1 MLLEREE
8 LLASLTAGRAE
19 AAAGTGRL
27 VFVGGEAGV
36 GKTMLIAE
44 FSQGEDSAIRV
55 LRGTADSPTTAAPL
69 GPFLDAMA
77 GDLPRLERL
86 LDNRPRLFPAVR
98 TALAETPTLLILED
112 LHWAD
117 EATLDLLG
125 YLGRRLDGFP
135 ALILGTFRDDEVGPA
150 HPLTLLLGDV
160 ATRPGVARLHVPG
173 LTATAV
179 HQLVVESGSP
189 VDARALHRRTG
200 GNPFYVTEVLATGD
214 ASLPPSVRDATLAR
228 AARLSAPARR
238 VLEAASVVEG
248 GVELDLL
255 RHVSDQPDAAIDEC
269 CDRGL
274 LIGGGPRLQ
283 FRHELAR
290 QAIENSL
297 PVAARA
303 GLHAA
308 TLARLRAV
316 GSDDDRRLAHHAIAG
331 GEAASVIVHAERAG
345 DRATRLGAHLE
356 AADMYRAVL
365 RHGGR
370 LATPDRA
377 RVLERLSYE
386 CYLTDQLAAAVDAQ
400 VEALE
405 LHRAAGDTVRVGVAE
420 RWLSRLSWFFGRN
433 ADAEHYAMQALATLE
448 PLGPSIEL
456 ATAYSNLSQLRMLA
470 NNTAEALAW
479 GRKAIELARTFGDRA
494 VESSALNNVGTALGD
509 GGDIVDGITQL
520 KRSLDIALAL
530 DAHEHVARAY
540 CNLSSVCVKNW
551 RLAEAD
557 QQLRAG
563 IEYCGE
569 RDLDAWRLYMGA
581 WLARSLTQQGRWDE
595 AEEVAADVLRQ
606 PHLSPITRMA
616 TLVATAGIAVRRGT
630 GTASAL
636 LDEVLELAGPTGEG
650 QRIAPA
656 VAVRAEAAWT
666 AGRDVAS
673 ELRRTEGLSY
683 LTGWEAGEL
692 AWWAHRGGVE
702 ATVPNPC
709 AEPFELM
716 LTGRMAE
723 AAQAWSDRGS
733 PFWQAL
739 ALVES
744 DRPADVREGVELL
757 RSVGALATVDAVLRD
772 LHAAGKPMPR
782 GPRPTSRANPSGL
795 TDRELEVLGLLAA
808 GLSNAD
814 IAARLYL
821 SEKTA
826 SHHVSAV
833 LRKLGEPTRSL
844 AVAAARRRG
853 IVPT

>member
-8 LLASLTAGRAE
+8 LLDSLAARLAE

-27 VFVGGEAGV
+27 VFVGGEAGA

-44 FSQGEDSAIRV
+44 FSRVEDSAVRV

-69 GPFLDAMA
+69 GPFLDALA
-77 GDLPRLERL
+77 DELPRLERL
-86 LDNRPRLFPAVR
+86 LDDRPRLFPAVR
-98 TALAETPTLLILED
+98 AALAETPTLLVLED

-125 YLGRRLDGFP
+125 YLGRRLDGLP
-135 ALILGTFRDDEVGPA
+135 VLILGTFRDDEVGPF
-150 HPLTLLLGDV
+150 HPLTLLLGDL

-173 LTATAV
+173 LTASAV
-179 HQLVVESGSP
+179 HRLVVESGSP
-189 VDARALHRRTG
+189 VNAQALHRRTG

-228 AARLSAPARR
+228 AARLATPARR

-255 RHVSDQPDAAIDEC
+255 RHVSGQPDAAIDEC
-269 CDRGL
+269 CELGL
-274 LIGGGPRLQ
+274 LIGGGPQLQ

-290 QAIENSL
+290 QAIESSL
-297 PVAARA
+297 PAATRA

-316 GSDDDRRLAHHAIAG
+316 GSEDDRRLAHHAIAG
-331 GEAASVIVHAERAG
+331 GDASAVIVHADRAG
-345 DRATRLGAHLE
+345 DRAARLGAHLE
-356 AADMYRAVL
+356 AAEMYRAVL
-365 RHGGR
+365 RHAGLLSR
-370 LATPDRA
+370 TDRA

-405 LHRAAGDTVRVGVAE
+405 LHRAAGDPVRVGVAE

-433 ADAEHYAMQALATLE
+433 ADAERYATQALATLE
-448 PLGPSIEL
+448 PLGPSVEL

-470 NNTAEALAW
+470 NNTAEAMSW
-479 GRKAIELARTFGDRA
+479 GRKAIELARRFGDRA
-494 VESSALNNVGTALGD
+494 VECSALNNVGTALGD

-520 KRSLDIALAL
+520 KRSLDIAFTL

-540 CNLSSVCVKNW
+540 CNLGSICVKNW
-551 RLAEAD
+551 RLVEAD
-557 QQLRAG
+557 QQLQAG
-563 IEYCGE
+563 INYCRE
-569 RDLDAWRLYMGA
+569 RDLDSWRLYMRA
-581 WLARSLTQQGRWDE
+581 WLARSLTHQARWDE
-595 AEEVAADVLRQ
+595 AEAVAADVLRQ

-630 GTASAL
+630 AGASAI
-636 LDEVLELAGPTGEG
+636 LDEALDLAGPTGEA
-650 QRIAPA
+650 QRIAPV

-666 AGRDVAS
+666 AGRDVAA
-673 ELRRTEGLSY
+673 ELVRADGLTY
-683 LTGWEAGEL
+683 LTGWESGEL
-692 AWWAHRGGVE
+692 AWWAQRSGI
-702 ATVPNPC
+702 ATAVPTPC

-716 LTGRMAE
+716 LTGRTAE
-723 AAQAWSDRGS
+723 AARTWSDLGS

-739 ALVES
+739 ALIES
-744 DRPADVREGVELL
+744 DRPANVRQGVELL
-757 RSVGALATVDAVLRD
+757 RAIGALATVDAVLRD

-782 GPRPTSRANPSGL
+782 GPRPASRANPAGL
-795 TDRELEVLGLLAA
+795 TDREFEVLGLLAA

-833 LRKLGEPTRSL
+833 LRKLREPTRSL